1 MLTKEDLA
9 PLRQGNLGKGAF
21 EFVGTSLGFTGL
33 LHPLDRDFPSFQPE
47 ELGLGAGEVKSLWV
61 VGSLDAG
68 EVRDRFGGRYESSPE
83 RGLDLD
89 RWQGLLLVAVDLPDS
104 VKPTRT
110 VLSGLLRKM
119 NRKAE
124 GIPVIALFRSDSGQ
138 ELSIGAIERGSR
150 LRHGVGDRLGKVS
163 LLRGIAMGT
172 TVHQGHLRILE
183 RMHLNAAQRQRMT
196 SVGDLEKHWREVFD
210 VQVLNKEFYGQLFD
224 WYLWAK
230 TQVKFPMPK
239 DSGISETEN
248 AERACIRLVTRLLF
262 TWFLRARQLVPSE
275 LFDKESLAGFL
286 KSFDPEGENGAYYN
300 AVLQNFFFACLNA
313 PWRARSFLP
322 EGAPSGYNN
331 AYLDHTKLRGRELF
345 RRPDEFLALL
355 QNVPELNAGLFEC
368 LDLRLRR
375 GGENLPEERWDGFS
389 SKAAKRALVPD
400 RLLWGQEREVKVAG
414 KAETPV
420 RVRVKGLIPLLESFL
435 FTVEENTPDEED
447 AALDPELLGRVFENL
462 LAAVNP
468 ETSDAVRK
476 TTGSFYTPREVVH
489 FMADQAL
496 RNHLANGLDTAR
508 HDDLQALF
516 AGENRFGVEESRLL
530 VKALSRCRILDP
542 ACGSGAF
549 PMGVLERMV
558 ALLRVL
564 DPGNRFWKEE
574 QLAMAQADLATARK
588 FQDLPL
594 REKAVEAAQRRI
606 AGIEASFGKSGYE
619 EDYTRKLYLIEN
631 CIHGVDIQPTAVQ
644 ITLLRFFLTLLI
656 DQRVDRDAENQGLS
670 LLPNLGTKFVVAN
683 SLISL
688 EKAQES
694 LPHHRIEEIKDEL
707 REVRRERFYAHGWS
721 EKKRVNDREDELR
734 TELLQLLRIDGMP
747 EEEARHLAS
756 WCSQDTQRPAGFFDP
771 DIMFGLRERFDVVI
785 GNPPYVRQ
793 ERIKEL
799 KPVLKA
805 RYECFTGSAD
815 LFVYFYERAVK
826 LLRPGGSLVYITSN
840 KYYKAK
846 YGEKLR
852 QFLTRELCLDHLI
865 DFADAP
871 VFEAIAY
878 ASILSGTRRRPLRD
892 HTLRYLK
899 WLETEAAS
907 FAQLPALVRTRSATL
922 AQSQL
927 PPDGWSLESGES
939 LALLKK
945 LRGAGVPLGD
955 LVKGRMYRGVLTGL
969 NEAFVVDRTTRD
981 ALIAEHPSSAE
992 VLKPFLRGRD
1002 VKRWKAESKDLWLIC
1017 IASSQNQRHPWTG
1030 LANDRAEA
1038 AFKKAYPAIHRR
1050 FDGFRQ
1056 RLIDRDDQGQ
1066 FFWELRSCA
1075 YYREFEEGKIILP
1088 AIEKQC
1094 AFAVDEGGH
1103 LGNDKTSILVPPCDL
1118 WSIAAVLNHPVVEW
1132 FVRQIAAE
1140 RQGGYIEFKPMY
1152 VTQIP
1157 LPPLLCK
1164 SDDPWRI
1171 ASLARRVAVTGN
1183 ELELESRI
1191 FSLYGLDAN
1200 EIQIV
1205 RTGLAAARSARGAQE
1220 TESVQESDDAEEAP
1234 PAPRKRGRPKKV

>member
-1 MLTKEDLA
+1 MLTKESLT
-9 PLRQGNLGKGAF
+9 PLRQASLGKGAY
-21 EFVGTSLGFTGL
+21 EFVKDSLGFERL
-33 LHPLDRDFPSFQPE
+33 IHALDEDFAPFPPE
-47 ELGLGAGEVKSLWV
+47 ELGLTKGEVKTLWV
-61 VGSLDAG
+61 VGSLDAE
-68 EVRDRFGGRYESSPE
+68 EVRDRFGGRYESTPE

-89 RWQGLLLVAVDLPDS
+89 RWQGLLLVAIDMPES
-104 VKPTRT
+104 AKPTRT
-110 VLSGLLRKM
+110 VLSSLLRKM

-124 GIPVIALFRSDSGQ
+124 GLPVIGVFRTSDGQ
-138 ELSIGAIERGSR
+138 EMSIGAIERKEPKR
-150 LRHGVGDRLGKVS
+150 LGHGDRLGKVS
-163 LLRGIAMGT
+163 LLRGVCLTGS
-172 TVHQGHLRILE
+172 VHQGHLRILE
-183 RMHLNAAQRQRMT
+183 RMHLGTAQRSRMT
-196 SVGDLEKHWREVFD
+196 SVGDLERHWRDVFS

-230 TQVKFPMPK
+230 TQVQFPMPK
-239 DSGISETEN
+239 DSGISDAEN

-262 TWFLRARQLVPSE
+262 TWFLRARDLVPKE
-275 LFDKESLAGFL
+275 LFDKEDLGTLLKGFN
-286 KSFDPEGENGAYYN
+286 PEGHGGIYYN
-300 AVLQNFFFACLNA
+300 AILQNFFFACLNA

-355 QNVPELNAGLFEC
+355 QNVPELNAALFEC
-368 LDLRLRR
+368 LDLRMRR

-389 SKAAKRALVPD
+389 AKPSKRALVPD
-400 RLLWGQEREVKVAG
+400 CVLWGQEREALVAG
-414 KAETPV
+414 KADGPV
-420 RVRVKGLIPLLESFL
+420 RVRVKGLIPILESFL

-447 AALDPELLGRVFENL
+447 VALDPELLGRVFENL

-468 ETSDAVRK
+468 ETSDAARK

-496 RNHLANGLDTAR
+496 RNHLARDLDSGR
-508 HDDLQALF
+508 HEDLKTLF
-516 AGENRFGVEESRLL
+516 IGDNPFDEGTSREL

-574 QLAMAQADLATARK
+574 QLAMAHADLASARK
-588 FQDLPL
+588 FQDLSL

-606 AGIEASFGKSGYE
+606 AGIEASFGKIAYE
-619 EDYTRKLYLIEN
+619 EDYTRKLYLIEH

-656 DQRVDRDAENQGLS
+656 DQRVDHEAENRGLS
-670 LLPNLGTKFVVAN
+670 LLPNLGTKFVAAN

-688 EKAQES
+688 EKQEANI
-694 LPHHRIEEIKDEL
+694 PHQRVEEIKDEL
-707 REVRRERFYAHGWS
+707 REVRRERFYAHGWD

-734 TELLQLLRIDGMP
+734 TELLRLLKTDKMP
-747 EEEARHLAS
+747 EEGAQHLAS
-756 WCSQDTQRPAGFFDP
+756 WSPQDTQRPAGFFDP

-793 ERIKEL
+793 ERIQDL
-799 KPVLKA
+799 KPALKE

-826 LLRPGGSLVYITSN
+826 LLRPGGSLVFITSN
-840 KYYKAK
+840 KYYKAR

-852 QFLTRELCLDHLI
+852 QFLTRELTLEHLI

-878 ASILSGTRRRPLRD
+878 ASILSGTRRRPPRE

-899 WLETEAAS
+899 WLDTQAEE
-907 FAQLPALVRTRSATL
+907 FVLLPAVVLSHAAPI

-927 PPDGWSLESGES
+927 PADGWSLESGDS

-945 LRGAGVPLGD
+945 IRAAGTPLGD
-955 LVKGRMYRGVLTGL
+955 FVKGRMYRGVLTGL
-969 NEAFVVDRTTRD
+969 NEAFVVDRNTRD
-981 ALIAEHPSSAE
+981 GLIDEHPSSAE

-1002 VKRWKAESKDLWLIC
+1002 VKRWKVESKDLWLIC
-1017 IASSQNQRHPWTG
+1017 IASSQNQKHPWTG
-1030 LANDRAEA
+1030 LPEDRAEA
-1038 AFKKAYPAIHRR
+1038 AFKKVFPAIHRR

-1056 RLIDRDDQGQ
+1056 SLIDRDDQGQ
-1066 FFWELRSCA
+1066 YFWELRSCA
-1075 YYREFEEGKIILP
+1075 YYHEFEEGKIVYP
-1088 AIEKQC
+1088 DMFQSRSFVWDDTG
-1094 AFAVDEGGH
+1094 AFLVNTLYFIASPPLWL
-1103 LGNDKTSILVPPCDL
+1103 LGY
-1118 WSIAAVLNHPVVEW
+1118 LNSSLFEW
-1132 FVRQIAAE
+1132 FYRNISNQNRGGTMRAFSDKMKTVPIPSVPKAE
-1140 RQGGYIEFKPMY
+1140 GKRIEHLVSKAM
-1152 VTQIP
+1152 
-1157 LPPLLCK
+1157 
-1164 SDDPWRI
+1164 DGD
-1171 ASLARRVAVTGN
+1171 
-1183 ELELESRI
+1183 LEVEEEIDAEIFCL
-1191 FSLYGLDAN
+1191 FSLSEA
-1200 EIQIV
+1200 EIAII
-1205 RTGLAAARSARGAQE
+1205 RADLNGARSA
-1220 TESVQESDDAEEAP
+1220 SDNSLADSSADAEDNGEAP
-1234 PAPRKRGRPKKV
+1234 PAPKKRGRPKKV